1 MDMFTPLFLHLVE
14 LFIPLAAGGAFV
26 FICSELFLMT
36 GFTRAAI
43 GA

>member
-1 MDMFTPLFLHLVE
+1 MDMFTPLFLHPVE
-14 LFIPLAAGGAFV
+14 FFISLAAGGAFV

-36 GFTRAAI
+36 GFAWAVI